1 LKLLFALYFRIL
13 KDPTPSPLLPAAL
26 YGISKYAHLVNV
38 DFFKDLMSVLRNVV
52 SPDSHDNDGVYN
64 EGDATERLYLRLLG
78 IVTAFELLSGQ
89 GV

>member
-13 KDPTPSPLLPAAL
+13 KNPVPTPLLPAAL

-38 DFFKDLMSVLRNVV
+38 DFFKDLMSVLRNLV
-52 SPDSHDNDGVYN
+52 SPDSHDNDGITN
-64 EGDATERLYLRLLG
+64 ESDASERLYRRLLG

-89 GV
+89 GA